1 MGITIFVNLRTD
13 EINILQKNV
22 FDESLKIKFMTQPIT
37 EIRCP
42 KCGSNQIT
50 ANKKG
55 FGGGKAL
62 AGVLLT
68 GGIGLLGGTIGSNK
82 IKITCLACGYSWKPG
97 QANPGSSFT
106 ERMQRST
113 ERMQHNLDISK
124 GNSIIPSTTQDSSSE
139 TDNTSTA
146 STLNNI
152 DQRILELYQQKGIL
166 QAVKFCKDAKGWNLQ
181 TSKEFVE
188 SLVAQHGV
196 TRNVAT
202 KSPNIGTWIALKVFF
217 IMMLFIFSMA
227 ILMSALSSVWVVFA
241 IFLFLDV
248 ITYIGLRNANKEIKK
263 CKQSMYGQ
271 NYNEKRS
278 KKVGI

>member
-97 QANPGSSFT
+97 QANPDSSSKDQAFK
-106 ERMQRST
+106 ERW
-113 ERMQHNLDISK
+113 QHNLDISE
-124 GNSIIPSTTQDSSSE
+124 GNSIIPSTTQDSSIE

-202 KSPNIGTWIALKVFF
+202 KFPNKGTWIAQKVF
-217 IMMLFIFSMA
+217 L
-227 ILMSALSSVWVVFA
+227 L
-241 IFLFLDV
+241 
-248 ITYIGLRNANKEIKK
+248 
-263 CKQSMYGQ
+263 
-271 NYNEKRS
+271 
-278 KKVGI
+278 